1 MLQSGIKSMPVWK
14 WTLLFVASM
23 LLSIIMYSIAQ
34 VVYMFIDYLW
44 VKWIVGVVITIS
56 MIGLYALFVKWF
68 EKHNAKD
75 ILFNRIVQDTAKG
88 LGVGFCFF
96 IGVVLIMMLLGLY
109 HIESIGT
116 DEPLKII
123 SAFFLFLVVGTG
135 EEIIFRGVLFRWIDE
150 KWGFM
155 VALIVSALLFGLI
168 HISESNATLW
178 SSIAIAV
185 EAGLLLGAAY
195 KYSGTL
201 WLPIG
206 IHWAWNFTQ
215 GNIFGFEVSGKDIGV
230 SLLNATVNGPD
241 WLTGGAFG
249 AEASVIPVVL
259 GLLLSAWYIVKINNG
274 QQTTDYFC
282 YR

>member
-68 EKHNAKD
+68 EKHKAKD
-75 ILFNRIVQDTAKG
+75 IPFNRIVQDTAKG

-96 IGVVLIMMLLGLY
+96 IGVVLIMMLLDLY

-178 SSIAIAV
+178 SSIAIAI

-230 SLLNATVNGPD
+230 SLLNATVSGPD

-259 GLLLSAWYIVKINNG
+259 GLLLSAWYIVKIDNR
-274 QQTTDYFC
+274 QRTKV
-282 YR
+282 